1 MRWPSFFHLGP
12 GHTRFPSICLI
23 HCVLSLHPLHPLME
37 SILLLGFP
45 NEGKR
50 LITFQPIPGIPLGL
64 AFEVQ
69 NSRPFLNKERKDIRL
84 AASFNGQLYQFSCH
98 ENHLSLHLFLLGSAM
113 ELNRSSMSGTA
124 FKNPQV
130 QKPKLKI

>member
-1 MRWPSFFHLGP
+1 
-12 GHTRFPSICLI
+12 
-23 HCVLSLHPLHPLME
+23 ME

-69 NSRPFLNKERKDIRL
+69 NSRPFCIYVTHGRLFVVAVDEQHLIICWFGLKVLNFLSSFLKLRLNQER
-84 AASFNGQLYQFSCH
+84 GQ
-98 ENHLSLHLFLLGSAM
+98 
-113 ELNRSSMSGTA
+113 
-124 FKNPQV
+124 V
-130 QKPKLKI
+130 